1 MKKYVYKE
9 FSAPEEQPASLDDKN
24 NGIERRADI
33 PSIVTAGAG
42 CIVFYSVAGRSKGV
56 YL

>member
-1 MKKYVYKE
+1 MKKYVYKA
-9 FSAPEEQPASLDDKN
+9 FSVPEELSASLDGKN

-42 CIVFYSVAGRSKGV
+42 CIVFYSVADRSKGV

>member
-1 MKKYVYKE
+1 MEKYVYKA
-9 FSAPEEQPASLDDKN
+9 FSVPEELSASLDGKN

-42 CIVFYSVAGRSKGV
+42 CIVFYSVADRSKGV